1 MCDDLDQQREYG
13 LDGLYNHFVYI
24 LQVGLNRDPNKRPST
39 ALTHDLKQQ
48 SRKTLLFNKRKQG
61 NEKKK
66 INEINITYGLLN

>member
-1 MCDDLDQQREYG
+1 MGSLSLKSDDLDQQREYG

-48 SRKTLLFNKRKQG
+48 SRKLVFLINVNKETKLM
-61 NEKKK
+61 K
-66 INEINITYGLLN
+66 

>member
-1 MCDDLDQQREYG
+1 MISTNKEYG

-24 LQVGLNRDPNKRPST
+24 LQAGLNRDPNKRPST

-48 SRKTLLFNKRKQG
+48 SRKLLLFINVNK
-61 NEKKK
+61 ETK